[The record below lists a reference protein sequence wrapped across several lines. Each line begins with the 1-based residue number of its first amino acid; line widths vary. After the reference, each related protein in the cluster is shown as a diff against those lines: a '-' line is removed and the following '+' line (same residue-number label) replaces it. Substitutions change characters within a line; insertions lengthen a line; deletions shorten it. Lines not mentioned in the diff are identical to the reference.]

1 MFSLGSARRAAD
13 GLREVADQ
21 STRKANRSDHL
32 ESEGQNPRRRD
43 PKKIVLIVGL
53 SLLAWIST
61 YTGMLEL
68 IQANLGE
75 VSLVEKVAIGM
86 AVAML
91 QIMIVWL
98 LDQLFSPINAG
109 IKALYVVG
117 YLFLTLISVGF
128 AFGFYWKVLESRS
141 EATRSAETSFGQV
154 QTGLNAAVTRL
165 EQLTATL
172 TALTTI
178 SNEKAAQEAA
188 NGNSCPGSRPGQG
201 PRMAMRK
208 ADAERFQFASNF
220 VQGRVDAVKADV
232 KVLDADLQKILKD
245 DKSIVDSRTGTRN
258 DFIRGMGR
266 KLDEVTVRYNALRTD
281 PQLRQVRADLAE
293 RAEKT
298 TFADTR
304 NGTYSCP
311 DPQLQSALRGV
322 VAAIDG
328 LPNLEK
334 PKVTTT
340 EGSEAVIEAF
350 RRLTTT
356 LFGVM
361 QFKMP
366 PSPEELRDQ
375 QRKAV
380 QSVEASEKAKPVNL
394 DGAGLG
400 KRDYIPLG
408 IAIFVDFC
416 LLLVSVGR
424 PVNRFVMAKSQ
435 MREAEAGPVNQILAN
450 FHDIHDDRA
459 IRRHFEVFRHVIF
472 SDWLGRYYVA
482 VPLSAPRKDELGNPL
497 EEIDRELLLTQSQML
512 ANLFSSLEEGNIIA
526 PRSLSALPVVGGLLQ
541 WSVRRRLRQQDS
553 KFARARAF
561 RIYKFKNRAWPEMIL
576 GAVMGAARQH
586 ERELAEKREFEKE
599 VEASERQAEAEL
611 RIAAADLKRR
621 EAELK
626 RLEVQQRK
634 AEIERQMDLARVEA
648 AVRRNAPASVPAE
661 AASAAIHAPYYEE
674 RRRADA
680 HQEPD
685 FAETLRTEV
694 APYVTA
700 RRRAKEHTIGE
711 KSHAEAD
718 RAHLNGHL
726 NGHAHETDAHS
737 PANGA
742 RIALEIPRDR
752 ISRTPS
758 RAPQNHQAP
767 GPIPPVRPAN
777 RNTGPAPQ
785 PELPAQRDSLPSPPG
800 EVLPPSPAE
809 AAHNSAASE
818 AIGIV
823 RSVIAVNEAVNG
835 RLREKVGEFEKL
847 SADDGRAGAV
857 VGIEQGA
864 AIAER
869 AQWESLPPAWD
880 SEQEQA
886 LLPGP
891 SSSEKTS
898 NSNPDEPLS
907 DPSTMAKRFAGRGK

>member
-1 MFSLGSARRAAD
+1 MFSWGSARRAAA
-13 GLREVADQ
+13 GLRDVADE
-21 STRKANRSDHL
+21 STRKANRSGSLDGDGL
-32 ESEGQNPRRRD
+32 DPRRRD
-43 PKKIVLIVGL
+43 PKKLLLIVGL

-75 VSLVEKVAIGM
+75 VGLVEKVAIGM

-109 IKALYVVG
+109 VKALYVVG

-154 QTGLNAAVTRL
+154 QTGLNASVTRL

-220 VQGRVDAVKADV
+220 VQARVDQVKADV
-232 KVLDADLQKILKD
+232 KILDSDLQKILKD

-258 DFIRGMGR
+258 DFIRNMGR

-328 LPNLEK
+328 LPMLEK

-361 QFKMP
+361 QFKLP

-380 QSVEASEKAKPVNL
+380 QSVETSEKARPINL

-416 LLLVSVGR
+416 ILLVSVGR

-482 VPLSAPRKDELGNPL
+482 VPLSAPRRDENGKPMQ
-497 EEIDRELLLTQSQML
+497 EIDRELLLTQSQML

-526 PRSLSALPVVGGLLQ
+526 PRSLSALPFIGGLLQ
-541 WSVRRRLRQQDS
+541 WSVRRRLKQQDS

-576 GAVMGAARQH
+576 GAVMGAAKQH
-586 ERELAEKREFEKE
+586 ERELAEKREFEKQI
-599 VEASERQAEAEL
+599 EATERQAEAEL

-626 RLEVQQRK
+626 KLEVQQRK
-634 AEIERQMDLARVEA
+634 AEIERQMESAKMEA
-648 AVRRNAPASVPAE
+648 AVARNTPPRADVDRTP
-661 AASAAIHAPYYEE
+661 SAMHAPYYED
-674 RRRADA
+674 RGRTGRDPAF
-680 HQEPD
+680 EPD
-685 FAETLRTEV
+685 FAETLRSEV
-694 APYVTA
+694 GPFVTA
-700 RRRAKEHTIGE
+700 HRRAGE
-711 KSHAEAD
+711 QERAWREA
-718 RAHLNGHL
+718 AAPVQLNNGHH
-726 NGHAHETDAHS
+726 NGHSHPAHEETA
-737 PANGA
+737 A
-742 RIALEIPRDR
+742 RDR
-752 ISRTPS
+752 ILLEVPRDTIDRPFS
-758 RAPQNHQAP
+758 RASLAV

-785 PELPAQRDSLPSPPG
+785 PTLPVETQDVPAPMAEVHPPVPS
-800 EVLPPSPAE
+800 ET
-809 AAHNSAASE
+809 AHKAAASE

-835 RLREKVGEFEKL
+835 RLMEKVSEFEKL
-847 SADDGRAGAV
+847 SSEADPHGKV
-857 VGIEQGA
+857 IGIENGA
-864 AIAER
+864 ALAEH
-869 AQWESLPPAWD
+869 AQWDAVPPAWD
-880 SEQEQA
+880 GEQRQA
-886 LLPGP
+886 LLPG
-891 SSSEKTS
+891 SSARE
-898 NSNPDEPLS
+898 NGADQEPDVPIS
-907 DPSTMAKRFAGRGK
+907 DPSTIAKRFARQGK

>member
-1 MFSLGSARRAAD
+1 MFSLSGARHAAGS
-13 GLREVADQ
+13 LREVADS
-21 STRKANRSDHL
+21 STRKANNSNDESD
-32 ESEGQNPRRRD
+32 GQNPRRRD
-43 PKKIVLIVGL
+43 PKKMVLIAGL

-165 EQLTATL
+165 EQLTSTL

-188 NGNSCPGSRPGQG
+188 NGNSCPASRPGQG

-232 KVLDADLQKILKD
+232 KILDADLQKILKD
-245 DKSIVDSRTGTRN
+245 DKSIVDARTGTRN
-258 DFIRGMGR
+258 DFIRNMGR

-328 LPNLEK
+328 LPSLEK

-361 QFKMP
+361 QFKLP
-366 PSPEELRDQ
+366 PSPEELREAQ
-375 QRKAV
+375 KKAV
-380 QSVEASEKAKPVNL
+380 QSIEASEKAKPINL

-482 VPLSAPRKDELGNPL
+482 VPLSAPRKDEHGKPI

-512 ANLFSSLEEGNIIA
+512 ANLFSSLEEGSIIA
-526 PRSLSALPVVGGLLQ
+526 PRSLSALPVVGSILQ
-541 WSVRRRLRQQDS
+541 WSVRRRLKQQDS

-576 GAVMGAARQH
+576 GAVMGAAKQH

-599 VEASERQAEAEL
+599 IEATERQAEAEL

-626 RLEVQQRK
+626 KLEVQQKK
-634 AEIERQMDLARVEA
+634 AEIERKMEIARVEA
-648 AVRRNAPASVPAE
+648 VVARNAAPPPLPTDGSL
-661 AASAAIHAPYYEE
+661 AAMHAPYYEE
-674 RRRADA
+674 RRVAGLDRA
-680 HQEPD
+680 QEPD
-685 FAETLRTEV
+685 FAEQLRTEV
-694 APYVTA
+694 APHVAA
-700 RRRAKEHTIGE
+700 RRRAKEHGE
-711 KSHAEAD
+711 HQF
-718 RAHLNGHL
+718 AHEESVPSRLNGHL
-726 NGHAHETDAHS
+726 NGHSHDPEEQLS
-737 PANGA
+737 GNGA
-742 RIALEIPRDR
+742 RILLEVPPERFAR
-752 ISRTPS
+752 ASVRNSRS
-758 RAPQNHQAP
+758 A
-767 GPIPPVRPAN
+767 GPIPAVRPAN

-785 PELPAQRDSLPSPPG
+785 PNLPPESASFVAPAA
-800 EVLPPSPAE
+800 EVLPPATNE
-809 AAHNSAASE
+809 TAANAATSE

-835 RLREKVGEFEKL
+835 RLMEKVSEYQNL
-847 SADDGRAGAV
+847 SANRERATPV
-857 VGIEQGA
+857 VGIEHGA
-864 AIAER
+864 ALAER
-869 AQWESLPPAWD
+869 AQWEAIPQAWD
-880 SEQEQA
+880 SEQKQA
-886 LLPGP
+886 LLSGP
-891 SSSEKTS
+891 R
-898 NSNPDEPLS
+898 NSDDEADPDANAPLS
-907 DPSTMAKRFAGRGK
+907 DPSTMAKRFAGSGK